1 MLGKLMK
8 KIEILFEA
16 ATYAEAGAFEIVRET
31 LKRKYFEEKEKRVPV
46 TKRVEQ
52 RKEIRAPHR

>member
-1 MLGKLMK
+1 MK

-16 ATYAEAGAFEIVRET
+16 ATYAEAGAFEIARET